1 MTAKFRHELKYFVN
15 YRDYYILRS
24 RLSGILKHDGN
35 ADENGAYS
43 IRSLYF
49 DDLGNRALFEKQSGV
64 LSRDK
69 FRIRLYNGASDV
81 IKLEKKSR
89 RGQYVYKTGCRVNK
103 GWVSRLLDNEITA
116 LDVLNK
122 PVESVVREF
131 ILRVQ
136 YSNLRPAVIVDYDRE
151 AYISALGNVRI
162 TFDMNLRT
170 GLSSH
175 NIFDNNIPTIDVLER
190 PVHIMEVKYDEFLP
204 EYILKALRGVTN
216 TRYAISK
223 YVMCRKYTKTNSW
236 EDN

>member
-35 ADENGAYS
+35 ADEDGAYS

-49 DDLGNRALFEKQSGV
+49 DDLSNRALFEKQSGV

-103 GWVSRLLDNEITA
+103 GWVSSLLDNEITA
-116 LDVLNK
+116 LDVLNQ
-122 PVESVVREF
+122 PAESVVREF
-131 ILRVQ
+131 IRRVQ
-136 YSNLRPAVIVDYDRE
+136 HSNLRPAVIVDYDRE

-175 NIFDNNIPTIDVLER
+175 DIFDNNIPTIDVLER

-204 EYILKALRGVTN
+204 EYIFKALRGVTN